1 MRKLFFLFALLTV
14 SALPTLP
21 LKGAA
26 NFSRQMAV
34 TIFTQPVHVQGK
46 ILKGEYLFVHD
57 DAAMQ
62 RGEACTYIYK
72 GNAPLREKLVVSFHC
87 IPTER
92 AKVANFIIRTEEKT
106 PGTIVLREFQFAGD
120 WEAHVV
126 PPGGTGPIG
135 YLGPLSN

>member
-1 MRKLFFLFALLTV
+1 MKKLLFVFALLTIV
-14 SALPTLP
+14 ALATLP

-26 NFSRQMAV
+26 NFGRQMALI
-34 TIFTQPVHVQGK
+34 TFTQPVHVQGK

-72 GNAPLREKLVVSFHC
+72 GNAPLRERLVVSFHC

-92 AKVANFIIRTEEKT
+92 AKVANFVTRTEEKT
-106 PGTIVLREFQFAGD
+106 PGTIELREFQFAGD
-120 WEAHVV
+120 SEAHAV
-126 PPGGTGPIG
+126 PGGGTGPIG

>member
-1 MRKLFFLFALLTV
+1 MKRLLVILALLTLL
-14 SALPTLP
+14 AIATFP

-26 NFSRQMAV
+26 NPGRQMAI
-34 TIFTQPVHVQGK
+34 TTFTQPVHVQGH

-87 IPTER
+87 LPTAR
-92 AKVANFIIRTEEKT
+92 TKAFYFVVRTEEKT
-106 PGTIVLREFQFAGD
+106 PGMIELNEFQFAGD
-120 WEAHVV
+120 SEAHVV
-126 PPGGTGPIG
+126 PA
-135 YLGPLSN
+135 N

>member
-1 MRKLFFLFALLTV
+1 MKKLFFLFALLTIL
-14 SALPTLP
+14 ALATLP
-21 LKGAA
+21 LKGAG
-26 NFSRQMAV
+26 NFGRQMAV
-34 TIFTQPVHVQGK
+34 TTFTQPVHVQGK

-72 GNAPLREKLVVSFHC
+72 GNAPLRDKLIVSFHC

-106 PGTIVLREFQFAGD
+106 PGTIELREFQFAGD
-120 WEAHVV
+120 SEAHVV
-126 PPGGTGPIG
+126 PAGGTGPLG
-135 YLGPLSN
+135 YVGPLTN